1 MFSRRISNS
10 QVERRAKRIIIY
22 EQILAEVN
30 ENGGGNIKFQRK
42 NRKIQIYVL
51 KVWIK
56 KRKKRFTNSRYFF

>member
-1 MFSRRISNS
+1 MFSRRITNS